1 MDHQQVRKDLEC
13 ITQKRAMVADES
25 MGVVLQ
31 RLDVVSREPDL
42 PSQMQHY
49 LSKRSYLKALDWLDN
64 PEAPHVI

>member
-1 MDHQQVRKDLEC
+1 
-13 ITQKRAMVADES
+13 